1 MYKLLKKQDIFT
13 ATTLNVHLWQ
23 CSEPSDSLNK
33 KLHSSSLFLIRL
45 PHACT
50 VVFGVEEQPTSRFSS
65 FLKSKSP

>member
-1 MYKLLKKQDIFT
+1 MYKLVNKQHIFP
-13 ATTLNVHLWQ
+13 ATTLNIHLWE

-50 VVFGVEEQPTSRFSS
+50 VVFGVEEQPISRLSS
-65 FLKSKSP
+65 FLKSNSP